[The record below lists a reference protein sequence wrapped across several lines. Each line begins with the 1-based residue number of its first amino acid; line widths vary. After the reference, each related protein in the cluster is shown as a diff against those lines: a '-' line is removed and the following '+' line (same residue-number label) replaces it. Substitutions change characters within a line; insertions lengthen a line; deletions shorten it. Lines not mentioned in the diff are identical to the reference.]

1 MIKSVFPS
9 ANAGIFGR
17 LLLSPPDFW
26 EALITFPGSGY
37 FGNVEVIWLQQAKYI
52 TASEPSKKAI
62 WQTEGKLNLA
72 LLLDQLRLA

>member
-37 FGNVEVIWLQQAKYI
+37 FGNVEVI
-52 TASEPSKKAI
+52 
-62 WQTEGKLNLA
+62 
-72 LLLDQLRLA
+72 